1 MSKCVGLIPGV
12 VFDSALYIALQ
23 SMSLVTVCMHV

>member
-1 MSKCVGLIPGV
+1 MSKCVIPSI

-23 SMSLVTVCMHV
+23 TMSLSTVCMHV